1 MVFAP
6 NAMIHAQNALVLAL
20 VAVNHIAAHHI
31 ITIIQVLIGHIAAH
45 AALHVVIALH
55 IQLALAAMKDTI
67 WMELHVRNANH
78 HANHALE
85 LENAKH
91 VQMVIT

>member
-1 MVFAP
+1 MAFAP
-6 NAMIHAQNALVLAL
+6 NAMIHVQHVLVLAL
-20 VAVNHIAAHHI
+20 IIVNHIAAHHI
-31 ITIIQVLIGHIAAH
+31 ITILGHIATH
-45 AALHVVIALH
+45 AALHVAIALH
-55 IQLALAAMKDTI
+55 IQLAPAVMKDTI

-91 VQMVIT
+91 VQMVII